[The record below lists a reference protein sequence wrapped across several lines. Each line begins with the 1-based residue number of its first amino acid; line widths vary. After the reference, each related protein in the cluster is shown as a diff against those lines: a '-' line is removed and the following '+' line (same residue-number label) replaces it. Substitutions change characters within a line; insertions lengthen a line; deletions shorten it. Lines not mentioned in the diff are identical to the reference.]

1 MKLTLGEAAKE
12 TNVTKS
18 AISKAIKSGRISA
31 IKNDLGE
38 YEIEP
43 SELFRVYQPKGVNSQ
58 PTVAIELHETPNK
71 DSGLQGVLDALRE
84 LLEQVKN
91 ERDDLRRRL
100 DNEEEERRQTA
111 AEVRRLTLLITH
123 QPETVKQQETTANQ
137 NKRPWW
143 SAPLWLWLVLILAVS
158 GAAVVWLLTWWK
170 P

>member
-1 MKLTLGEAAKE
+1 MKLTLGAAAKE
-12 TNVTKS
+12 TDVTKS

-31 IKNDLGE
+31 TKNELGE

-43 SELFRVYQPKGVNSQ
+43 SELFRVYQPKAVNSQ
-58 PTVAIELHETPNK
+58 LNISSAQQETLNK
-71 DSGLQGVLDALRE
+71 DVGLQGVLDALRE

-100 DNEEEERRQTA
+100 DNEEEDRRQTA

-123 QPETVKQQETTANQ
+123 QPETEAKQK
-137 NKRPWW
+137 KRPWW
-143 SAPLWLWLVLILAVS
+143 FAHIWLWLTLFLTVS
-158 GAAVVWLLTWWK
+158 VIIWLLTWWK

>member
-12 TNVTKS
+12 TDVTKS

-31 IKNDLGE
+31 IKNELGE

-43 SELFRVYQPKGVNSQ
+43 SELFRVYQPKAVTSQ
-58 PTVAIELHETPNK
+58 PNISSAQQETLNK
-71 DSGLQGVLDALRE
+71 DVGLQGVIDALRE

-123 QPETVKQQETTANQ
+123 QPETTANP

-143 SAPLWLWLVLILAVS
+143 SASPWLWVVFIVGVVIATFLVTLKFTLYKYTS
-158 GAAVVWLLTWWK
+158 
-170 P
+170 